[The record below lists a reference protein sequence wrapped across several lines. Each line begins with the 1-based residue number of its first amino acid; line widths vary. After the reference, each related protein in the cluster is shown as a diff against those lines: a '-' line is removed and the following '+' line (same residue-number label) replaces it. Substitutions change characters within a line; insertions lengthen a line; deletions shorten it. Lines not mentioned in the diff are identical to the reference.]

1 MSNNV
6 KRLFFVTTLVLLLF
20 AIAAV
25 SASDVSDDAAL
36 PGDSSVSVSAADSL
50 VNDNNIVTDTVTREN
65 NNKQEKTNIKKATLD
80 TPKTVV
86 VTSTNYSDVFTNTGL
101 CSDVNDGDV
110 IDVQSD
116 ITTNNFNITIDKAIN
131 LTTTTGAIINLNT
144 TGGNLFGT
152 NPGNSFKIVNSG
164 SYTNV
169 TNLKFYNTQVFVINA
184 HHVTMDNINV
194 TVNNQV
200 VGSGVGVTSIRDNST
215 YVTVKNSN
223 FYTKNNGGSSSVVL
237 AWADYCTIDNNN
249 ITGEGNV
256 GNLMYL
262 TTYNINGTPEYAV
275 DINMYNNIT
284 NNNITAVSVTG
295 PCVGVVVTGHD
306 NKFENNKVNVSSSF
320 AGQWMSPTLNETG
333 DHDDRWEGNNYINN
347 EVYGSFTGTKNST
360 ICGNT
365 FHGSVSLPERCIF
378 KNNNAENSTVT
389 IRGSYCDLCG
399 NRINTLSLVGSVYPT
414 YVCRDN
420 YFVNQPSNTNIYW
433 YNHGAPHVVLD
444 LDATMLNKKH
454 LHSIKSD
461 GSEVTVATITDDETF
476 FQWFDNQGRIKSDV
490 INTNMV
496 YNLYYV
502 PSDITL
508 LGFDIMGPDWQK
520 GMLYNFT
527 VVGKKDVE
535 FKNILVSASVNCIVF
550 SNLTFVYD
558 EEYTQSQI
566 FNVQPG
572 DENGNIIFD
581 NIVINVTTDSIN
593 LKTIFYSISYAG
605 NVTLQNSV
613 INAKV
618 PSSDADNRY
627 YGFEAVCMYIK
638 NSKIINNT
646 INLEEEFAVSDNS
659 KMVGIGLHFMNSY
672 YHANN
677 TLIEGNNINIQ
688 GTNAYGIKINQTGN
702 NSIKDNEINVMGE
715 VAEAIEVNG
724 NDNTVTGN
732 TLYAN
737 NLAGDAAVV
746 DNGENNVVNGNS
758 PTIADIVD
766 DETFFQWFDNQGRI
780 KSDVIN
786 TNMVYNLYYVP
797 SDITLLGFDIMGPDW
812 QKGMLY
818 NFTVVGKKDVEF
830 KNILVSASVNCI
842 VFSNLT
848 FVYDE
853 EYTQSQIFNVQPG
866 DENGN
871 IIFDNI
877 VINVTTDSINL
888 KTIFYSISYA
898 GNVTLQNSVINAK
911 VPSSDADNR
920 YYGFEAVCMYIKNS
934 KIINNTINLEE
945 EFAVSDN
952 SKMVGI
958 GLHFMNSYY
967 HANNTLIEGN
977 NINIQGTN
985 AYGIKINQTGNNSI
999 KDNEINVMGEV
1010 AEAIEVNGN
1019 DNTVTDNY
1027 IVANDKKGDNAVTVT
1042 GENNVVEN
1050 NRAPEG
1056 GNLIPTSI
1064 GLTYDTTPIDVG
1076 QRLIIRGVFKADG
1089 VESSAQGIKVY
1100 DNDEFIATINT
1111 SDEYGT
1117 LTYGYTP
1124 TVGGS
1129 HNVKFVFEGND
1140 THNAT
1145 STVIIVETTTQL
1157 LSPVVN
1163 ITTDN
1168 FYDYFNSEGE
1178 LDYQMLTD
1186 DTTFY
1191 FYSIP
1196 GDVSQI
1202 SYTRLSNDVKDKNV
1216 TFAGT
1221 EDFVL
1226 TDTAIIIK
1234 STTNNFRLVNMTLVY
1249 TDEYQQHD
1257 YILFDKTGT
1266 EAYID
1271 NCNIT
1276 ANITRTT
1283 FEGYP
1288 YSVISTARSPVVIS
1302 NSKIYVDAVETVV
1315 DWEPNSPNYGNNNVI
1330 PILSKSKISLVN
1342 NTIEIHAVCDE
1353 TEYPTIYCIR
1363 LGGDASVMT
1372 DNNVTVT
1379 GEGWLYAIQ
1388 PTANNVIVSNNNINI
1403 TGVNYTAGIM
1413 MENISNN
1420 TIDNNTIVLNAR
1432 TSREGMSNEPCTYGI
1447 TVIDYICGGTAYH
1460 ETGNAVNNKIT
1471 NNIITCTAYNMYGIE
1486 EFGGSNTTIENNTIV
1501 ATGDTAMAIGV
1512 TGVNVLINNN
1522 NITVDGAS
1530 FSGTTVDYLGARTTG
1545 VYLGRGTNATVT
1557 NNNISSTYT
1566 GVYALAQNITTIE
1579 DNNITTDYNYTILL
1593 DSTTQYAIVENNY
1606 LETPGRLGDESVSDS
1621 GKDNTVENNL
1631 PAVEKEYSLVVDTTE
1646 FVPGSTA
1653 TISASIYYG
1662 TEYTSDVAAN
1672 ISKGKVSFK
1681 VNGKTLKDV
1690 NGKVIYAKV
1699 VNGTATIED
1708 YQIPDNWNNQTT
1720 IQAVYSGS
1728 KDLAKMSSDKTAIT
1742 IVAQNPTIT
1751 TEDVT
1756 TTVGGT
1762 VTLTATINTDAVV
1775 NTGKVVFKINGKT
1788 VKDANGKVIYT
1799 KVSNNQVSLE
1809 YTLPE
1814 TMNEGTYTLTA
1825 VFISSDY
1832 DRLEDTK
1839 TLTVN

>member
-1 MSNNV
+1 MNI
-6 KRLFFVTTLVLLLF
+6 KRIFLVTALVLLLF
-20 AIAAV
+20 ATTAV

-36 PGDSSVSVSAADSL
+36 TDDSSVSVSAADSL

-256 GNLMYL
+256 GNLLYL

-320 AGQWMSPTLNETG
+320 AGQWMSPTMNEQG
-333 DHDDRWEGNNYINN
+333 DHDDRWEGNSYINN
-347 EVYGSFTGTKNST
+347 KVYGSFTGTKNST
-360 ICGNT
+360 ITDNKFNKT
-365 FHGSVSLPERCIF
+365 VTLPERCIF
-378 KNNNAENSTVT
+378 KNNNAENSTVRVT
-389 IRGSYCDLCG
+389 GSDCDLCG
-399 NRINTLSLVGSVYPT
+399 NTINTLVISAYPIHVCYDNTFINTPTDGNIDWYIHGS
-414 YVCRDN
+414 R
-420 YFVNQPSNTNIYW
+420 NTNLMNKNYLRSVKTSSPTDGIE
-433 YNHGAPHVVLD
+433 YN
-444 LDATMLNKKH
+444 
-454 LHSIKSD
+454 
-461 GSEVTVATITDDETF
+461 EVDIDDEETF
-476 FQWFDNQGRIKSDV
+476 LKYFSYNENSDV
-490 INTNMV
+490 WIINKTLITGNTRIHLGYFPNYGSILQLNLNQLAGPNMMV
-496 YNLYYV
+496 HYA
-502 PSDITL
+502 
-508 LGFDIMGPDWQK
+508 
-520 GMLYNFT
+520 
-527 VVGKKDVE
+527 VVGKNGLTL
-535 FKNILVSASVNCIVF
+535 KNIVFLISGIHFSVSDL
-550 SNLTFVYD
+550 NLVYD
-558 EEYTQSQI
+558 FNSENTRSAITCQDAGMDGSYVELNNLNITYKTEYGGST
-566 FNVQPG
+566 
-572 DENGNIIFD
+572 NIIMTTGSSQKAHITIQNTRIDAQVPAITNTF
-581 NIVINVTTDSIN
+581 NIIENNVLNT
-593 LKTIFYSISYAG
+593 
-605 NVTLQNSV
+605 
-613 INAKV
+613 
-618 PSSDADNRY
+618 
-627 YGFEAVCMYIK
+627 
-638 NSKIINNT
+638 KILDNT
-646 INLEEEFAVSDNS
+646 INVEENDDASDNPS
-659 KMVGIGLHFMNSY
+659 IVAISGLIRSSNV
-672 YHANN
+672 
-677 TLIEGNNINIQ
+677 TWTGNNITMNGKSTLTAIKLDGNTNTITNNNI
-688 GTNAYGIKINQTGN
+688 
-702 NSIKDNEINVMGE
+702 
-715 VAEAIEVNG
+715 
-724 NDNTVTGN
+724 TVTTTG
-732 TLYAN
+732 TAT
-737 NLAGDAAVV
+737 G
-746 DNGENNVVNGNS
+746 
-758 PTIADIVD
+758 
-766 DETFFQWFDNQGRI
+766 
-780 KSDVIN
+780 
-786 TNMVYNLYYVP
+786 
-797 SDITLLGFDIMGPDW
+797 
-812 QKGMLY
+812 
-818 NFTVVGKKDVEF
+818 VE
-830 KNILVSASVNCI
+830 L
-842 VFSNLT
+842 
-848 FVYDE
+848 
-853 EYTQSQIFNVQPG
+853 
-866 DENGN
+866 
-871 IIFDNI
+871 
-877 VINVTTDSINL
+877 
-888 KTIFYSISYA
+888 
-898 GNVTLQNSVINAK
+898 
-911 VPSSDADNR
+911 
-920 YYGFEAVCMYIKNS
+920 
-934 KIINNTINLEE
+934 
-945 EFAVSDN
+945 
-952 SKMVGI
+952 
-958 GLHFMNSYY
+958 
-967 HANNTLIEGN
+967 
-977 NINIQGTN
+977 
-985 AYGIKINQTGNNSI
+985 
-999 KDNEINVMGEV
+999 
-1010 AEAIEVNGN
+1010 NGN

-1027 IVANDKKGDNAVTVT
+1027 IVANDKKGDNAVTATGENNVVQDNTPVGPIVIDITEENFSEWFRVTGTVVDLPYANIKQIAKNNTVMNMFYLPENLEQFKINAVGNSLNLSLDFKGLTMHNVYVDIRGINALNLKLVFDEEYHVDGYDCILGKENDNITISVDEEYYEGRSGLTSLTQQHTLKNSNINAIVPSTSQAYKLISMTKANLINNNITIQEKYSYGENPSLIAIGPKDESGMENVIIENNNITMIGATDEPGQLYAIKSNPATNVQITNNNITVTTTGTATGVELNGNTNTVTDNYIVANDKKGDNAVTAT

-1064 GLTYDTTPIDVG
+1064 ELTYDTTPIDVG

-1089 VESSAQGIKVY
+1089 VESFAQGIKVY
-1100 DNDEFIATINT
+1100 DNNELIATINT

-1117 LTYGYTP
+1117 ITYGFTP
-1124 TVGGS
+1124 AVGGS
-1129 HNVKFVFEGND
+1129 HDVKFAFEGND

-1145 STVIIVETTTQL
+1145 STVIIVETTTPL

-1163 ITTDN
+1163 ITADN
-1168 FYDYFNSEGE
+1168 FYDYFSSEGE

-1234 STTNNFRLVNMTLVY
+1234 SATNNFRLVNMTIVY
-1249 TDEYQQHD
+1249 TDEYQQQD
-1257 YILFDKTGT
+1257 YILFAKTGAD

-1276 ANITRTT
+1276 ANITRQTPK
-1283 FEGYP
+1283 GYP
-1288 YSVISTARSPVVIS
+1288 YSVISTANAPVVIS
-1302 NSKIYVDAVETVV
+1302 NSIIKVDTVETEV
-1315 DWEPNSPNYGNNNVI
+1315 DWEPNSDNYGNNNVI
-1330 PILSKSKISLVN
+1330 PIYTKFRSTLVN
-1342 NTIEIHAVCDE
+1342 NTIEIHAVSDGSM
-1353 TEYPTIYCIR
+1353 YPTLYGIR
-1363 LGGDASVMT
+1363 LAGHASVMT
-1372 DNNVTVT
+1372 ENNITIS

-1388 PTANNVIVSNNNINI
+1388 PMANNIEVTNNNINI

-1420 TIDNNTIVLNAR
+1420 TIDNNTIILNAR
-1432 TSREGMSNEPCTYGI
+1432 TSREGMGNEPCTYGI
-1447 TVIDYICGGTAYH
+1447 TIIDYMCGGTAYR
-1460 ETGNAVNNKIT
+1460 ETGNAVNNSIT
-1471 NNIITCTAYNMYGIE
+1471 NNNITCTAYNMYGIE

-1501 ATGDTAMAIGV
+1501 ATGDTAMAVGV
-1512 TGVNVLINNN
+1512 TGVNILINNN
-1522 NITVDGAS
+1522 NLTTNGAS

-1557 NNNISSTYT
+1557 NNNISSTFT
-1566 GVYALAQNITTIE
+1566 GVYALAQNIATIE
-1579 DNNITTDYNYTILL
+1579 DNNITTTYNYTVLL
-1593 DSTTQYAIVENNY
+1593 DSTTQYATVEDNY

-1631 PAVEKEYSLVVDTTE
+1631 PVPEKEYSLIVDTTE

-1662 TEYTSDVAAN
+1662 TEYTSDVAQN

-1681 VNGKTLKDV
+1681 VNGKTLKDA

-1699 VNGTATIED
+1699 VDGTATIDD
-1708 YQIPDNWNNQTT
+1708 YQIPDNWNSQTT

-1728 KDLAKMSSDKTAIT
+1728 SEVAKMSSEKTAIT
-1742 IVAQNPTIT
+1742 IVAREPTIT

-1756 TTVGGT
+1756 ATAGSTI
-1762 VTLTATINTDAVV
+1762 TLTATINTDAVV
-1775 NTGKVVFKINGKT
+1775 NTGKVVFKINGKS
-1788 VKDANGKVIYT
+1788 VKDANGKVIYA
-1799 KVSNNQVSLE
+1799 KVSNNQVSVE
-1809 YTLPE
+1809 YTLPDDMK
-1814 TMNEGTYTLTA
+1814 TGTYNITA
-1825 VFISSDY
+1825 VFISSEY